1 LKRAIPHGFGN
12 PKEEPI
18 RVLVTAT
25 PGGWE
30 EALRIISRG
39 GEIDL
44 PALPAQFGVT
54 VLGPPILG

>member
-1 LKRAIPHGFGN
+1 
-12 PKEEPI
+12 
-18 RVLVTAT
+18 VLVTAT

-30 EALRIISRG
+30 EALGITSRG

-44 PALPAQFGVT
+44 PALAAQFGVT